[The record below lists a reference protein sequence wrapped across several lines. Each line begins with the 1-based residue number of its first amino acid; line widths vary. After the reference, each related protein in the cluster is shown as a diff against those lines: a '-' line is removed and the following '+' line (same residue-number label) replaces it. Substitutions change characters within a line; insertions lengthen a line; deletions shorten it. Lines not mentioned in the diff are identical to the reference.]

1 MDGGCYTP
9 RPHQA
14 SRPSAI
20 VFTSLAIGIV
30 ALSAWWLFLSPLKSA
45 DRSRRMSPTLAIAM
59 AGALGVSAA
68 LMVSGA
74 LWDASM
80 LLLTGLV
87 PREGTFSGRLT

>member
-1 MDGGCYTP
+1 
-9 RPHQA
+9 
-14 SRPSAI
+14 
-20 VFTSLAIGIV
+20 
-30 ALSAWWLFLSPLKSA
+30 
-45 DRSRRMSPTLAIAM
+45 MSPTLAIAM